1 MIPYL
6 VMTTPFPS
14 SLCQSLNVHKEQPI
28 VLQKEL
34 MPGYFIS
41 LRPVSM
47 HDNNDINAIQGWFA
61 HGTCNQ
67 AGLPADQLRVFFI
80 LLAESS
86 YAQAFM
92 VLLNGITPIGQL
104 EVYQV
109 LYDELGNAIDA
120 GEGDFR
126 IYVQVMPAI
135 AGLPE
140 ITMQIV
146 QACLH
151 YFISCSEVKRL
162 YWVVPVNDIER
173 NTVAANT
180 GFGLLKS
187 FREIT
192 VDGYQL
198 TNVYCY
204 SS

>member
-1 MIPYL
+1 
-6 VMTTPFPS
+6 MTTLFPN
-14 SLCQSLNVHKEQPI
+14 SLCQSLNVHQEQPV

-47 HDNNDINAIQGWFA
+47 HDNNDITAILGWFA
-61 HGTCNQ
+61 NGTCSQ
-67 AGLPADQLRVFFI
+67 AGLPPDQLRVFFI
-80 LLAESS
+80 LLAEST

-109 LYDELGNAIDA
+109 LYDELNNFIDA

-126 IYVQVMPAI
+126 IYVQVMPVI
-135 AGLPE
+135 AGFPAM
-140 ITMQIV
+140 TMQIV
-146 QACLH
+146 QTCLH
-151 YFISCSEVKRL
+151 YFLSCIEVKRL

-173 NTVAANT
+173 NTVAAKT
-180 GFGLLKS
+180 GFQKLSYLQG
-187 FREIT
+187 IT
-192 VDGYQL
+192 VDGESE
-198 TNVYCY
+198 NVYCF